1 MNIELKDK
9 LTKKMDEYI
18 NSLTGRKGTL
28 AITSWF
34 NEDLPIDTLALD
46 WVDKDSK
53 ELTAELTIGYIIGY
67 ITCSLYQLVI
77 VTRRNEKISKI
88 VKESVQD
95 FSNLLPQEQQEILK
109 TDLTSD
115 EIKEIRDL
123 IRSKISTIRKAVYRA
138 LSV

>member
-1 MNIELKDK
+1 MNNALKEK
-9 LTKKMDEYI
+9 LTKKIDEYI
-18 NSLTGRKGTL
+18 NSLTGQKGTL

-34 NEDLPIDTLALD
+34 NEELPIDTLALD

-77 VTRRNEKISKI
+77 VIKRNEKLSKI
-88 VKESVQD
+88 TKANTANLPPEEQQ
-95 FSNLLPQEQQEILK
+95 NLLK
-109 TDLTSD
+109 TNLTTD

-123 IRSKISTIRKAVYRA
+123 IKPKISTIRIAVYKA
-138 LSV
+138 LNA